1 MKPRRKD
8 LLWLAAG
15 AALFAGVALIVFLL
29 HPKEDPASLLALKAW
44 KLERVQRM
52 RIALTSASEAE
63 KSAVMAVTDEESRA
77 FADQARAATTAV
89 DQLRHELEE
98 HLIAVH
104 LQNELG
110 LLARFAETFK
120 ELRVVDEELLD
131 LAVRNSNLKAYRLA
145 FGPAAEALAEMD
157 SALSRIMKEAASSD
171 SPGAK
176 QVMLHASSAQSAS
189 LRIQALL
196 PPHIAEET
204 DARMDALEASMG
216 REDIQVREHLDA
228 LAALPEPGSQEA
240 ERVASSYARFT
251 ETRKEI
257 LKLSRENTNLRS
269 LTISLGRKRNL
280 MSLCQDVL
288 AALEQAIQAEPIPGV
303 TYGLPAR
310 PR

>member
-1 MKPRRKD
+1 MKPGRKD
-8 LLWLAAG
+8 LLWMAAG

-29 HPKEDPASLLALKAW
+29 HAREDPAGLLALKAW
-44 KLERVQRM
+44 RLEGVQRM

-77 FADQARAATTAV
+77 FADQARAALAAV
-89 DQLRHELEE
+89 DQLRDELEK
-98 HLIAVH
+98 HLIAVR
-104 LQNELG
+104 LQDELG

-120 ELRVVDEELLD
+120 ELRAVDDELLD

-145 FGPAAEALAEMD
+145 FGLAAEAVAEMD
-157 SALSRIMKEAASSD
+157 SALSRIMKETASSD

-204 DARMDALEASMG
+204 DARMDALEASMA
-216 REDIQVREHLDA
+216 REDSQVREHLDA
-228 LAALPEPGSQEA
+228 LAALHEPVSQEA
-240 ERVASSYARFT
+240 ERAASSYSRFT

-257 LKLSRENTNLRS
+257 LKLSRENTNVRS
-269 LTISLGRKRNL
+269 LTMSLGRKRKL
-280 MSLCQDVL
+280 MSLCQDAL

-303 TYGLPAR
+303 THGPPAR